1 MISKEGKK
9 GSYVYLFKT
18 NRLKKRYVSFKSNC
32 PKHCLKNIS
41 FSLACIICTITGKDF
56 LKEIKLKE
64 LDRNTST
71 RAALPR
77 KNVKSS
83 YEKSFKNTPE

>member
-1 MISKEGKK
+1 MISGK
-9 GSYVYLFKT
+9 
-18 NRLKKRYVSFKSNC
+18 N
-32 PKHCLKNIS
+32 
-41 FSLACIICTITGKDF
+41 F

-83 YEKSFKNTPE
+83 YEKSFKNFPE